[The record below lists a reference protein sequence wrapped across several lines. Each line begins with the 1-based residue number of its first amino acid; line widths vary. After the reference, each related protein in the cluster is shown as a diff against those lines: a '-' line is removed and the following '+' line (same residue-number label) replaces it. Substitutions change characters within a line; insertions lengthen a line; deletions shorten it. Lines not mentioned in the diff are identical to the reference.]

1 MLDEPTNGID
11 PESLIEIMNI
21 IKKLKDYSSIV
32 LISSHDLQFVQRI
45 ADEVFILEDGELVY
59 KGDLNSNE
67 DSLLDV
73 YMKKLEMYRE
83 RGAH

>member
-45 ADEVFILEDGELVY
+45 ADEVFILENGELVY